1 MAHHQVEAMSQAPT
15 CLPVITLIGWQASAC
30 KQFFFFTVRLGN
42 DAFDHFQTRV
52 NFCSKHVLVEKFH
65 TNTEVEHG
73 LYHQIDFL
81 LN

>member
-1 MAHHQVEAMSQAPT
+1 MSQVPT
-15 CLPVITLIGWQASAC
+15 CHAAITSIGWLASAFFQ
-30 KQFFFFTVRLGN
+30 QFFHRVLRLGN

-65 TNTEVEHG
+65 TNTEVEHD